1 VMGEILDMFAAGEVW
16 PAFALALIGLTAFVR
31 RHAADPVLRWI
42 AARVPG
48 DDATQLDHLRAWV
61 PLGLAGVALW
71 IAVALPTG
79 ISVQE
84 AAYTALLSA
93 FAAMAGHDTAK
104 AFGVMLRVLLGMM
117 PNRKERPMDENTK
130 TPDQVWPPQPP
141 DDEDEKPFE
150 PDRPPPPPPPDKD

>member
-1 VMGEILDMFAAGEVW
+1 MDEIFDMFAAGEVW

-48 DDATQLDHLRAWV
+48 DDAAQLDHLRAWV

-117 PNRKERPMDENTK
+117 PARKDHAMSHEHDPNATEIPTK
-130 TPDQVWPPQPP
+130 PPP
-141 DDEDEKPFE
+141 DPE
-150 PDRPPPPPPPDKD
+150 PDPDDDPPPIYPPPPLK